1 MPTDQIQ
8 SRLDADQSQRSFH
21 VFLQAIAEPGS
32 IHRLDVSHLAA
43 GVPAPAMLALT
54 LADVEVAINVDGDA
68 SSPLGRLLC
77 ETTGARSTDTE
88 DADLVIL
95 TGPDT
100 DVVARCDPGTALVP
114 ERGTRLAVRVDAVR
128 TDPRPG
134 DLVVTL
140 AGPGVPGSRTL
151 GLAGVPGEL
160 LHRLAEANAAFPAGL
175 DTWFISDEG
184 DTCALPRST
193 QLTITEEN

>member
-8 SRLDADQSQRSFH
+8 ARLDADQTQRSFH
-21 VFLQAIAEPGS
+21 VFLHALAEPGS
-32 IHRLDVSHLAA
+32 IHHLDVSHLAA

-54 LADVEVAINVDGDA
+54 LADVEVAINVDGDV
-68 SSPLGRLLC
+68 SSPLGQLLC
-77 ETTGARSTDTE
+77 ATTGARSTDPE
-88 DADLVIL
+88 HADLVIL
-95 TGPDT
+95 TRPGT
-100 DVVARCDPGTALVP
+100 DVVARCDPGTALEP

-128 TDPRPG
+128 TDPHPG

-140 AGPGVPGSRTL
+140 AGPGVPGARAI
-151 GLAGVPGEL
+151 GLAGVPGAL
-160 LHRLAEANAAFPAGL
+160 LHRLAEANAAFPAGF
-175 DTWFISDEG
+175 DTWFITDEG